1 MNDEIR
7 MTNDKEGRHR
17 SREYG
22 TLRLPFVIRASS
34 FVMDSSFGFRHSPF
48 LCGLPALALLLF
60 FFVIPLIALAHA
72 TLRGSAT
79 ASGATTGFAHIE
91 QLLADRLLWELLGF
105 TFALAAALTVICLSL
120 GYALALFLWGLKGR
134 WKVAAV
140 FALLV
145 PKLSNILIT
154 AYGLKLLLGEA
165 GPVNRALI
173 FSGLVGAPLPLVHN
187 RIGVLISET
196 CFILPY
202 TALILWI
209 TLERLDVELLSAA
222 QGLGASPWHIFRRV
236 TFPLSRPG
244 LVVAATITLVWGLGA
259 YVGPVLFGS
268 PQEITL
274 AVDIQRQAF
283 ENQDWPRAAFEA
295 LLLLATLGA
304 IVVLWEARRPP
315 LEAPQ

>member
-1 MNDEIR
+1 MMRSEMQLDNDVRIGLR
-7 MTNDKEGRHR
+7 R
-17 SREYG
+17 SLWG
-22 TLRLPFVIRASS
+22 I
-34 FVMDSSFGFRHSPF
+34 
-48 LCGLPALALLLF
+48 PALALLLF
-60 FFVIPLIALAHA
+60 FFVVPLIALAHA
-72 TLRGSAT
+72 TLQGT
-79 ASGATTGFAHIE
+79 APAGGANTGLVHIQ

-134 WKVAAV
+134 WKAAAV

-154 AYGLKLLLGEA
+154 AYGLKLMLGEA
-165 GPVNRALI
+165 GPVNRVLL
-173 FSGLVGAPLPLVHN
+173 FSGMIGAPVQLVHN

-202 TALILWI
+202 TVLILWI
-209 TLERLDVELLSAA
+209 TLERLDGELLSAA
-222 QGLGASPWHIFRRV
+222 QGLGASPWHVFRRV

-244 LVVAATITLVWGLGA
+244 LVVAAIVTAVWGLGA

-268 PQEITL
+268 PQELTL

-295 LLLLATLGA
+295 LLLLAILGA
-304 IVVLWEARRPP
+304 IVVLWEARRPA
-315 LEAPQ
+315 LEARR